1 MEKKIV
7 LIQLWLGKIPDYFWY
22 HYKTTKNLKNIDFL
36 FVTDQDITLDALNYK
51 VIKTNVDTVVDR
63 VSDLLGTKIQLK
75 SNKKTC
81 DLKAS
86 LGDIFSEHI
95 MDYNYFGCYDIDTL
109 FGDVEKYVYPHIDEY
124 DIISVGHETYHNR
137 LSGPFL
143 IMKNTQEL
151 RTFYRTQEFIKC
163 FDSSDVECYEE
174 NVMDKLVKDKFT
186 VKLIHSMNTS
196 TSGKN
201 IYDCTWSGGKNFINN
216 EEIFLYHFYRKS
228 STTFTLLGNKIY
240 ARYNKEL
247 IEDFYWTVGFTEN
260 YSQTVKYLMESI
272 HNYSNRKCIIYS
284 INFDYKITDKFL
296 TSNQFIFRRIDI
308 PEGKKD
314 YRGRDENII
323 SSKPKLM
330 LDVLNFLPNKKF
342 IFIDSDV
349 SLTVSADDIGKYF
362 SRLTNYPLIN
372 SHTHDRIY
380 LSGLVEGEQWT
391 STIDIIANKVGVE
404 VCVYPRRKTNIMLF
418 DENSRWFFQE
428 QIELYE
434 TYKDSEP
441 GIFAFHD
448 EDSAN
453 LILSKHK
460 LFDCLHLCDIE
471 ECDDIDMGKFSDTN
485 HPFHMTGLSPFLVL
499 PKHQND
505 VVFFH
510 GLKDIGRFQ
519 SIERT
524 YGNTVLDCEELLVT
538 YSNNTIFFEKNSFL
552 SSKKIDENVDFIIS
566 DLDGNVI
573 EKLENQQLM
582 NYWVFYLS
590 NVFLEKKSY
599 IIEIVKTH
607 SKVKI
612 YNNLLKIQ

>member
-1 MEKKIV
+1 VRKKVV
-7 LIQLWLGKIPDYFWY
+7 LIQLWFGKIPDYFWY
-22 HYKTTKNLKNIDFL
+22 HYETTKNFKNVDFL
-36 FVTDQDITLDALNYK
+36 FVTDQNVNLDASNYR
-51 VIKTNVDTVVDR
+51 VIKTNIDTVVDK

-86 LGDIFSEHI
+86 LGDIFSEYI
-95 MDYNYFGCYDIDTL
+95 MDYEYFGCYDIDTL
-109 FGDVEKYVYPHIDEY
+109 FGDVEKYVQPLLGEY
-124 DIISVGHETYHNR
+124 DIISVGDETYHNR

-151 RTFYRTQEFIKC
+151 RTFYRTNEFIKC
-163 FDSSDVECYEE
+163 FESVDVECYEE
-174 NVMDKLVKDKFT
+174 NVMDRLVKDKFT
-186 VKLIHSMNTS
+186 IKLICSMNTS
-196 TSGKN
+196 PLGKN
-201 IYDCTWSGGKNFINN
+201 IYDCTWTGGKNFING
-216 EEIFLYHFYRKS
+216 EEIFLYHFYRKNH
-228 STTFTLLGNKIY
+228 TIFQKVGNQIFG
-240 ARYNKEL
+240 RYDKKFA
-247 IEDFYWTVGFTEN
+247 EDFYWVFGFTEN
-260 YSQTVKYLMESI
+260 YSQTVPYLMDSI
-272 HNYSNRKCIIYS
+272 NKYSNRMCVIYT
-284 INFDYKITDKFL
+284 INFDYQIPQKFL
-296 TSNQFIFRRIDI
+296 TSGQFIFKRIDI

-510 GLKDIGRFQ
+510 GLKDAGRFQ

-566 DLDGNVI
+566 DLDGNII
-573 EKLENQQLM
+573 EMLENQQLM

-599 IIEIVKTH
+599 IIGIVKTH

-612 YNNLLKIQ
+612 YNNLLKVQ